1 MAGDTTGSKL
11 MVFATPTLS
20 AGTKFV
26 KNKLR
31 LVGVF
36 DGGIAGST
44 DFWPEY
50 VAKFGTPTVGANIY
64 VGVRVINANGQASPL
79 ETVKATINA

>member
-1 MAGDTTGSKL
+1 

-31 LVGVF
+31 LIGIF
-36 DGGIAGST
+36 DGASAGST
-44 DFWPEY
+44 DFWAEY
-50 VAKFGTPTVGANIY
+50 VAKFGTPVAGANIY
-64 VGVRVINANGQASPL
+64 VGVRVINSNGQASPL
-79 ETVKATINA
+79 ETVKAVINA